1 MTIDRDL
8 VLALESLSS
17 IALSEE
23 ERAAFEGDL
32 RGAVACFD
40 RLGALDTGGVEP
52 LTHSVPPV
60 NGVPWANVM
69 RADEVVPS
77 MPNEEL
83 LANAAREKDGAFL
96 VYRAV
101 E

>member
-17 IALSEE
+17 FTLTEE
-23 ERAAFEGDL
+23 ERAAFEGEL

-40 RLGALDTGGVEP
+40 GLSALDTEGVEP
-52 LTHSVPPV
+52 LVHVLPLV
-60 NGVPWANVM
+60 NVM
-69 RADEVVPS
+69 REDEVVPS

-83 LANAAREKDGAFL
+83 LANAPRAKGGAFM
-96 VYRAV
+96 VHRAV